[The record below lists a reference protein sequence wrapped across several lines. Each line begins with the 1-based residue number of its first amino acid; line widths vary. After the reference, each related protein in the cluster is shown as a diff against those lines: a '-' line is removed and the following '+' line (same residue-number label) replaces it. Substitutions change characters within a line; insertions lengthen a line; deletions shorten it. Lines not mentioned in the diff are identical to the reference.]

1 MFERYSGNMLPIV
14 REIQAAGVVTL
25 AGIANVLNARSI
37 RTARGGH
44 WHNSTVRNT
53 LARADG

>member
-1 MFERYSGNMLPIV
+1 MTANVLPII

-37 RTARGGH
+37 RTACGRR
-44 WHNSTVRNT
+44 WHNSTIRNA
-53 LARADG
+53 LAQAMV